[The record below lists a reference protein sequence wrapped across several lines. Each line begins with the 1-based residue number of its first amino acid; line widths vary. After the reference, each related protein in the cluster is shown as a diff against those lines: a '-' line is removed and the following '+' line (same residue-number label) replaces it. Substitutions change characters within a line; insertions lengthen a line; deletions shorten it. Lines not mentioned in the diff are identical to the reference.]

1 MSLPDAKT
9 PLRENC
15 LAGLLLIAVLYVL
28 ALWLAVQLYH
38 AMDSFSLVWRL
49 LAADCAA
56 TIFIYLAGLIL
67 NNASVYDPY
76 WSVAPI
82 AILTLLA
89 IHLGTFSAGALILLA
104 LIWFWGIRLTANW
117 AVTFDHLG
125 IQDWRYDKLRGL
137 SGRLY
142 PLVSLTGIHLF
153 PTLIVYLALIPAV
166 YYIQSGQ
173 INALTLA
180 GYSVCLIAIGLQAAA
195 DAQMHRHR
203 KLQSDRRQINNTG
216 LWQRCRHPNYLGE
229 ILMWWGVYL
238 VMLSALPARWYLAAG
253 AVCNTLM
260 FLVISIPLAEKRL
273 AERKAGFAA
282 YREQTPMLLPFRF
295 GQRHHS

>member
-9 PLRENC
+9 PLRENR

-89 IHLGTFSAGALILLA
+89 I
-104 LIWFWGIRLTANW
+104 
-117 AVTFDHLG
+117 HLG